1 MKNNLIKKV
10 FNVVSYEELPKTF
23 LIFYSV
29 GLLLFLLPFTRELFI
44 TLTPLSLLLVN
55 IALLYHHRH
64 WNFRFILF
72 IFTVTISSF
81 LIEAEGVRG
90 GVLFGDY
97 IYLGTLGPKLFA
109 TPLIIGLNWLMLTY
123 CSAAIM
129 EYIRRR
135 SAGTVDIAIKI
146 LGGALLMVT
155 YDIVVEMVAP
165 GMGMWEF
172 DQGYP
177 PAKNFVMWFVM
188 ATVFHILFVAF
199 KIKPVGKPAIALFFA
214 QIAFFLV
221 ISLFMA
227 VGII

>member
-1 MKNNLIKKV
+1 MKNNFIKKIL
-10 FNVVSYEELPKTF
+10 NVVSYEELPKTF

-29 GLLLFLLPFTRELFI
+29 GLLLFLLPFTREIF
-44 TLTPLSLLLVN
+44 TALTPLSLLLVN
-55 IALLYHHRH
+55 VALLYHHRH

-72 IFTVTISSF
+72 IFLVTTSSF
-81 LIEAEGVRG
+81 FIEAEGVRG
-90 GVLFGDY
+90 GMLFGEY
-97 IYLGTLGPKLFA
+97 IYLGTLGPKMLG
-109 TPLIIGLNWLMLTY
+109 TPLVIGLNWLMLTY

-135 SAGTVDIAIKI
+135 SAGTIDIAIKI

-172 DQGYP
+172 NQGYP

-188 ATVFHILFVAF
+188 ATAYHILFNTF
-199 KIKPVGKPAIALFFA
+199 KIKPVGRPAIALFFA

-227 VGII
+227 TGII